1 MRLNFRGHKIT
12 GLLFFFIEEYLI
24 YSVVL
29 VSVVQQ
35 SDSAI
40 HIYVFFFVID
50 YYKIVNV
57 VPVLYSRTLLFIC
70 FIYSSVYLLGLPRWC
85 KC

>member
-1 MRLNFRGHKIT
+1 MFN
-12 GLLFFFIEEYLI
+12 LLFYIRGQLINKIE
-24 YSVVL
+24 L
-29 VSVVQQ
+29 VSGVQQ

-50 YYKIVNV
+50 YYKIVNI